1 MTNVGNVTMTL
12 SDKERFILH
21 LAMNMNPKGT
31 SDETHVIIKHIRDH
45 RCRSLPP
52 NIIKDL
58 LVEIRDELMLS
69 REMWNE
75 PYM

>member
-21 LAMNMNPKGT
+21 VAINMNPAE
-31 SDETHVIIKHIRDH
+31 SCSEAFNLIKHIRDH
-45 RCRSLPP
+45 RCRSIPA
-52 NIIKDL
+52 NTIKDL
-58 LVEIRDELMLS
+58 LIEIREELMIG

-75 PYM
+75 PYT